1 MRRVQEETEP
11 ALGVDGGMARLA
23 GRTARAKALRWERA
37 QQIGGTKEDGCGWV
51 FWVRSWCPCAQAH
64 VHGSREGVSS
74 VTRRQEF
81 PLAEPRAKQ
90 AFAWEHPLIAG

>member
-1 MRRVQEETEP
+1 M
-11 ALGVDGGMARLA
+11 GVAASTGSEVG
-23 GRTARAKALRWERA
+23 
-37 QQIGGTKEDGCGWV
+37 
-51 FWVRSWCPCAQAH
+51 PQAP

-90 AFAWEHPLIAG
+90 AFVHEQHFLTRYILFF